1 MVKYE
6 YVNGI
11 RYEVLTAAD
20 MRKRKK
26 NQKITRFFE

>member
-1 MVKYE
+1 MVEYE
-6 YVNGI
+6 YIDGK

-20 MRKRKK
+20 KRKRKN